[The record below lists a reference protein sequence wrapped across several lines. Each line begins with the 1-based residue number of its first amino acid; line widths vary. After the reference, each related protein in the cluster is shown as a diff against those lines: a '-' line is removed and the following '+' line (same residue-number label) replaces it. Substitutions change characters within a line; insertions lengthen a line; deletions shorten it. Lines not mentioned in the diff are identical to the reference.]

1 MKLSAAVAS
10 LAGAGSALA
19 TAFELM
25 ALRPD
30 SPIHLAP
37 FSAAQ
42 SNLFLHLP
50 HQNAS
55 CEGEHPNRATF
66 YIKHGSLFLYSK
78 DGETQ
83 EIFVDRS
90 GMGQGKMGY
99 LTNSPYVPPHFELE
113 NWQINSTGDLSFN
126 GRTLIACPHSID
138 RAWSLWVDTSNP
150 TPGGNKG
157 CLPIRTRA
165 IPVNDPI
172 RCDYSH

>member
-19 TAFELM
+19 TTFELI

-30 SPIHLAP
+30 SPIHFAP
-37 FSAAQ
+37 FSAAH
-42 SNLFLHLP
+42 SSLFLYLP

-66 YIKHGSLFLYSK
+66 YIKQGRLFLYSK

-90 GMGQGKMGY
+90 GMGM
-99 LTNSPYVPPHFELE
+99 
-113 NWQINSTGDLSFN
+113 
-126 GRTLIACPHSID
+126 
-138 RAWSLWVDTSNP
+138 
-150 TPGGNKG
+150 
-157 CLPIRTRA
+157 
-165 IPVNDPI
+165 
-172 RCDYSH
+172 

>member
-1 MKLSAAVAS
+1 MKFSPAVAS

-37 FSAAQ
+37 FSAAH
-42 SNLFLHLP
+42 SNLFLYLP

-55 CEGEHPNRATF
+55 CEGEHSNRATF
-66 YIKHGSLFLYSK
+66 YIKHGGLFLYSK

-90 GMGQGKMGY
+90 GMGM
-99 LTNSPYVPPHFELE
+99 
-113 NWQINSTGDLSFN
+113 
-126 GRTLIACPHSID
+126 
-138 RAWSLWVDTSNP
+138 
-150 TPGGNKG
+150 
-157 CLPIRTRA
+157 
-165 IPVNDPI
+165 
-172 RCDYSH
+172 